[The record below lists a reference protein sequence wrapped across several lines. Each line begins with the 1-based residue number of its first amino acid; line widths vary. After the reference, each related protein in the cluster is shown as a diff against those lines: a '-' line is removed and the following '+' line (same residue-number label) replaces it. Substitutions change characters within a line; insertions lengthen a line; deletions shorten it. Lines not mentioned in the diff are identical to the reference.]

1 MRAAALTSS
10 LAQAPVKHILYSS
23 TRDTLSID
31 PANTK
36 YAISTLSYSETPG
49 RKYTILALH
58 GSEFCGQMGISFKN
72 IQSHSLGV
80 GKLEVTDETI
90 RQPYSSCLPSA
101 RRSWD
106 WIHLPRSW
114 SWISHKKRFLNKK
127 LFSKNQPTHSPA
139 SHKHQAPHIS
149 CRLHLRHSRGKGR
162 GNVHCCRRS
171 RTCWSAH
178 LKFKNQIINS
188 EKVHDRLNE
197 SKKEHTKPAFYLE
210 RYPGGKINPNFFKQI

>member
-1 MRAAALTSS
+1 MRAATLTSS

-23 TRDTLSID
+23 TGDTLSID

-36 YAISTLSYSETPG
+36 YAISTLSYSETPE
-49 RKYTILALH
+49 RKYTILDLH
-58 GSEFCGQMGISFKN
+58 GSEFCGKMGISFKN

-114 SWISHKKRFLNKK
+114 SWISRKKRFLNKK
-127 LFSKNQPTHSPA
+127 LLVKISTLTVLRLTSTRHRTSPA
-139 SHKHQAPHIS
+139 AFTPAIVG
-149 CRLHLRHSRGKGR
+149 GKGEVMCIVVK
-162 GNVHCCRRS
+162 GAEHADQL
-171 RTCWSAH
+171 T
-178 LKFKNQIINS
+178 LKN
-188 EKVHDRLNE
+188 R
-197 SKKEHTKPAFYLE
+197 
-210 RYPGGKINPNFFKQI
+210 

>member
-1 MRAAALTSS
+1 MRAATLTSS

-36 YAISTLSYSETPG
+36 YAISTLSSSETPG

-58 GSEFCGQMGISFKN
+58 GSEFCGIMGISFKN

-101 RRSWD
+101 RRSVLQGMSPNATGWTGGENLKRKSCENIFIKNFED
-106 WIHLPRSW
+106 WQRLTLLDGEISQGEGHCMSREDVVAAEDMFPRLW
-114 SWISHKKRFLNKK
+114 N
-127 LFSKNQPTHSPA
+127 N
-139 SHKHQAPHIS
+139 
-149 CRLHLRHSRGKGR
+149 
-162 GNVHCCRRS
+162 
-171 RTCWSAH
+171 
-178 LKFKNQIINS
+178 
-188 EKVHDRLNE
+188 
-197 SKKEHTKPAFYLE
+197 
-210 RYPGGKINPNFFKQI
+210 

>member
-1 MRAAALTSS
+1 MKAATLTSS
-10 LAQAPVKHILYSS
+10 LVQAPVKHILYSS

-36 YAISTLSYSETPG
+36 YAISTLSYSETPE

-58 GSEFCGQMGISFKN
+58 GSEFCGKMGISFKN

-106 WIHLPRSW
+106 
-114 SWISHKKRFLNKK
+114 
-127 LFSKNQPTHSPA
+127 
-139 SHKHQAPHIS
+139 
-149 CRLHLRHSRGKGR
+149 
-162 GNVHCCRRS
+162 
-171 RTCWSAH
+171 
-178 LKFKNQIINS
+178 
-188 EKVHDRLNE
+188 
-197 SKKEHTKPAFYLE
+197 
-210 RYPGGKINPNFFKQI
+210 

>member
-1 MRAAALTSS
+1 MKAATLTSS
-10 LAQAPVKHILYSS
+10 LVQAPVKHILYSS

-72 IQSHSLGV
+72 IRSHSLGV

-114 SWISHKKRFLNKK
+114 SWISRKKRFLNKK
-127 LFSKNQPTHSPA
+127 LLVKISTLTVLRLTSTRHRTSPA
-139 SHKHQAPHIS
+139 AFTPAIVG
-149 CRLHLRHSRGKGR
+149 GKGEVMCIVVK
-162 GNVHCCRRS
+162 GAEHADQL
-171 RTCWSAH
+171 T
-178 LKFKNQIINS
+178 LKN
-188 EKVHDRLNE
+188 R
-197 SKKEHTKPAFYLE
+197 
-210 RYPGGKINPNFFKQI
+210 

>member
-1 MRAAALTSS
+1 MRAATLTSS

-36 YAISTLSYSETPG
+36 YAISTLSYSETPE

-101 RRSWD
+101 RRSV
-106 WIHLPRSW
+106 LRLGENGSW
-114 SWISHKKRFLNKK
+114 HKEL
-127 LFSKNQPTHSPA
+127 L
-139 SHKHQAPHIS
+139 
-149 CRLHLRHSRGKGR
+149 G
-162 GNVHCCRRS
+162 
-171 RTCWSAH
+171 
-178 LKFKNQIINS
+178 
-188 EKVHDRLNE
+188 E
-197 SKKEHTKPAFYLE
+197 LE
-210 RYPGGKINPNFFKQI
+210 FGVRPC

>member
-1 MRAAALTSS
+1 MRAATLTSS

-23 TRDTLSID
+23 TRDTQSID

-58 GSEFCGQMGISFKN
+58 GSEFCGKMGISFKN

-114 SWISHKKRFLNKK
+114 SWISRKKRFLNKK
-127 LFSKNQPTHSPA
+127 LLVK
-139 SHKHQAPHIS
+139 IS
-149 CRLHLRHSRGKGR
+149 TLTVLRLTSTRHRTSRVHPRYSRGKGR
-162 GNVHCCRRS
+162 GNVHCCKRS

-178 LKFKNQIINS
+178 LKN
-188 EKVHDRLNE
+188 R
-197 SKKEHTKPAFYLE
+197 
-210 RYPGGKINPNFFKQI
+210 

>member
-1 MRAAALTSS
+1 MRAATLTSS

-36 YAISTLSYSETPG
+36 YAISTLSFSETPG

-58 GSEFCGQMGISFKN
+58 GSEFCGKMGISFKN

-114 SWISHKKRFLNKK
+114 SWISRKKRFLNKK
-127 LFSKNQPTHSPA
+127 LLVKISPLTVL
-139 SHKHQAPHIS
+139 
-149 CRLHLRHSRGKGR
+149 RLTSTRHRTYPAAFTSAIVGGKGEVMCIVVE
-162 GNVHCCRRS
+162 GVEHADQLTLN
-171 RTCWSAH
+171 
-178 LKFKNQIINS
+178 LKT
-188 EKVHDRLNE
+188 R
-197 SKKEHTKPAFYLE
+197 
-210 RYPGGKINPNFFKQI
+210 

>member
-1 MRAAALTSS
+1 MRAATLTSS

-58 GSEFCGQMGISFKN
+58 GSEFCGKMGISFKN

-127 LFSKNQPTHSPA
+127 YWKSVHNRCA
-139 SHKHQAPHIS
+139 SLIYT
-149 CRLHLRHSRGKGR
+149 L
-162 GNVHCCRRS
+162 
-171 RTCWSAH
+171 WSH
-178 LKFKNQIINS
+178 MSFDIVTIWQ
-188 EKVHDRLNE
+188 
-197 SKKEHTKPAFYLE
+197 FYWPFENL
-210 RYPGGKINPNFFKQI
+210 IDILTIW

>member
-49 RKYTILALH
+49 RKYTILDLH
-58 GSEFCGQMGISFKN
+58 GSEFCGKMGISFKN

-106 WIHLPRSW
+106 
-114 SWISHKKRFLNKK
+114 
-127 LFSKNQPTHSPA
+127 
-139 SHKHQAPHIS
+139 
-149 CRLHLRHSRGKGR
+149 
-162 GNVHCCRRS
+162 
-171 RTCWSAH
+171 
-178 LKFKNQIINS
+178 
-188 EKVHDRLNE
+188 
-197 SKKEHTKPAFYLE
+197 
-210 RYPGGKINPNFFKQI
+210 

>member
-1 MRAAALTSS
+1 MRAATLTSS
-10 LAQAPVKHILYSS
+10 LVQAPVKHILYSS

-58 GSEFCGQMGISFKN
+58 GSEFCGKMGISFKN

-106 WIHLPRSW
+106 
-114 SWISHKKRFLNKK
+114 
-127 LFSKNQPTHSPA
+127 
-139 SHKHQAPHIS
+139 
-149 CRLHLRHSRGKGR
+149 
-162 GNVHCCRRS
+162 
-171 RTCWSAH
+171 
-178 LKFKNQIINS
+178 
-188 EKVHDRLNE
+188 
-197 SKKEHTKPAFYLE
+197 
-210 RYPGGKINPNFFKQI
+210 